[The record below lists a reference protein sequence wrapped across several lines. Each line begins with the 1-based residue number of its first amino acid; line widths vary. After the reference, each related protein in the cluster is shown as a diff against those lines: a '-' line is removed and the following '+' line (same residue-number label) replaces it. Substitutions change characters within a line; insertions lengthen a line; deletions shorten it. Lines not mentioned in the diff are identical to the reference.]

1 MTPPHG
7 PACSALSDLLT
18 PIPYPMPALI
28 NPSRPCA
35 LPADARALLARW
47 GLSSATLLT
56 TDRQSPKLRHG
67 QARARAVIL
76 YPLPARSLAEAINPD
91 NPAGGPRSFVPSLF
105 ALAEAHGLTQKARSY
120 NACPWATAGCGGAG
134 GACLAWAGHAGMGSP
149 EKNPIVAARG
159 RRTLAR
165 LDNPEAFGR
174 AVFWSVLRHLLR
186 ARRDR
191 LPLAARLR
199 GTDDF
204 PWHRHAVPI
213 SEAEAEAIAAR
224 YGVDVT
230 PGEATMAARLAAVP
244 ELRPYEY
251 SAAPV
256 DGPLGLI
263 SQRDAGPVD
272 VTSSFKPD
280 RLTGCADAMAALRAG
295 FRLAVPVRV
304 KRGAP
309 LPSALTLTV
318 AGDQITVPTVD
329 GDAGGD
335 HRWTDP
341 HGVAV
346 LLRLKNARGCGPEAD
361 AFSLAAHGM
370 PQHLPD
376 GSALLTWPD

>member
-1 MTPPHG
+1 
-7 PACSALSDLLT
+7 
-18 PIPYPMPALI
+18 MPALI

-35 LPADARALLARW
+35 VPADARALLQRF
-47 GLSSATLLT
+47 GLTTSTLLT
-56 TDRQSPKLRHG
+56 SDRQSPKLSKG
-67 QARARAVIL
+67 QAEARAVIL
-76 YPLPARSLAEAINPD
+76 HHLPARALASAIT
-91 NPAGGPRSFVPSLF
+91 PATDGATPARSFVPALF
-105 ALAEAHGLTQKARSY
+105 ELAELNGLTRAGLKHDG
-120 NACPWATAGCGGAG
+120 CPWATSGCAMGCLNWSGHGGLNVSVA
-134 GACLAWAGHAGMGSP
+134 
-149 EKNPIVAARG
+149 AARG
-159 RRTLAR
+159 RRTLA
-165 LDNPEAFGR
+165 LLADPTAYGR
-174 AVFWSVLRHLLR
+174 AVWWSVLRHLLR
-186 ARRDR
+186 ARRDG
-191 LPLAARLR
+191 LPLAVRLR
-199 GTDDF
+199 GTDDH

-230 PGEATMAARLAAVP
+230 PGEAITMAARLAALP

-256 DGPLGLI
+256 AGPLGLI
-263 SQRDAGPVD
+263 SQRASGVD

-280 RLTGCADAMAALRAG
+280 RRTGCADAVAALREG

-304 KRGAP
+304 RKGAP
-309 LPSALTLTV
+309 LPSALTLTT
-318 AGDQITVPTVD
+318 GGESITVPTVD

-335 HRWTDP
+335 HRWADP

-370 PQHLPD
+370 LQHLAD

>member
-1 MTPPHG
+1 
-7 PACSALSDLLT
+7 
-18 PIPYPMPALI
+18 MPASI
-28 NPSRPCA
+28 HPDAPGA
-35 LPADARALLARW
+35 MPADARALLNRW

-67 QARARAVIL
+67 QARARSVIL
-76 YPLPARSLAEAINPD
+76 YTLPARSLAEAINPD
-91 NPAGGPRSFVPSLF
+91 NPAGGPRSFVPELF
-105 ALAEAHGLTQKARSY
+105 ALAEAHGLTQKARAY
-120 NACPWATAGCGGAG
+120 NGCPWATAGCGGAG

-165 LDNPEAFGR
+165 LADPEAFAR

-186 ARRDR
+186 ARRDG
-191 LPLAARLR
+191 LPLAVRLR
-199 GTDDF
+199 GTDDH
-204 PWHRHAVPI
+204 PHHLQRVPI
-213 SEAEAEAIAAR
+213 SEPEAEAIAAR

-230 PGEATMAARLAAVP
+230 PGEAITMAARLAALP

-256 DGPLGLI
+256 EGPLGLAA
-263 SQRDAGPVD
+263 QRDAGPVD

-280 RLTGCADAMAALRAG
+280 APTACRRGMDALRHG

-304 KRGAP
+304 RKGAP
-309 LPSALTLTV
+309 LPSALTLT
-318 AGDQITVPTVD
+318 AGGESITVPTVD
-329 GDAGGD
+329 GDTGGD
-335 HRWTDP
+335 HRWADP

-370 PQHLPD
+370 PQHLAD
-376 GSALLTWPD
+376 GSALLTWPN

>member
-1 MTPPHG
+1 MPP
-7 PACSALSDLLT
+7 
-18 PIPYPMPALI
+18 LI

-35 LPADARALLARW
+35 VPADARALLQRF
-47 GLSSATLLT
+47 GLTTSTLLT
-56 TDRQSPKLRHG
+56 SDRQSPKLRHG
-67 QARARAVIL
+67 QALARSVIL
-76 YPLPARSLAEAINPD
+76 YTLPARSLAEAINPD
-91 NPAGGPRSFVPSLF
+91 NPAGGPRSFVPELF
-105 ALAEAHGLTQKARSY
+105 SLAEAHGLSQKARVY
-120 NACPWATAGCGGAG
+120 NGCPWATAGCGGAG

-165 LDNPEAFGR
+165 LADPEAFAR

-186 ARRDR
+186 ARRDG
-191 LPLAARLR
+191 LPLAVRLR
-199 GTDDF
+199 GTDDH
-204 PWHRHAVPI
+204 PHHLQRVPI
-213 SEAEAEAIAAR
+213 TPYEADRIAAR
-224 YGVDVT
+224 YGVDVI
-230 PGEATMAARLAAVP
+230 PGEDITMTARLAALP

-256 DGPLGLI
+256 AGPLGLI
-263 SQRDAGPVD
+263 AQRAAGVD

-280 RLTGCADAMAALRAG
+280 RRTGCADAVAALRHG
-295 FRLAVPVRV
+295 FRLAVPVRFS
-304 KRGAP
+304 KGAP

-318 AGDQITVPTVD
+318 AGDSITVPTVD
-329 GDAGGD
+329 GDTGGD

-370 PQHLPD
+370 PQHLAD